1 MKLSN
6 SHCEEFMSFAINEDL
21 RSLKEGNNGFGVII
35 VRNNKIIAQTHD
47 KENTEKDPTS
57 HKELNAI
64 RLAAMKYGKNLSQCV
79 LFCTNEPCPM
89 CATAMVWTGIKGL
102 VYGISIKQALKLGK
116 KRIDIECKEI
126 FKQAKADIYI
136 I

>member
-21 RSLKEGNNGFGVII
+21 RSLKECNNGFGVII

-57 HKELNAI
+57 HAELNAI

-79 LFCTNEPCPM
+79 LF
-89 CATAMVWTGIKGL
+89 
-102 VYGISIKQALKLGK
+102 
-116 KRIDIECKEI
+116 
-126 FKQAKADIYI
+126 
-136 I
+136 